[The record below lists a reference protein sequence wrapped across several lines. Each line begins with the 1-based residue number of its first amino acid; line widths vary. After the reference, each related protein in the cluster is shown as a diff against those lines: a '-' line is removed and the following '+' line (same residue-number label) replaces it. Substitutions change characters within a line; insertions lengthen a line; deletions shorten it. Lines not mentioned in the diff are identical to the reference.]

1 MGLPGRSKGC
11 LWCDRVVGEPN
22 RDYLVVR
29 KTGVFRADTVDDLS
43 RICKKEVQ
51 DIFSE
56 TILRLCQRM
65 LKRSLNRLSSNALKR
80 EKITHL
86 PVFTQA
92 EW

>member
-1 MGLPGRSKGC
+1 MSLVRSGC
-11 LWCDRVVGEPN
+11 RCSPN

-56 TILRLCQRM
+56 TILV
-65 LKRSLNRLSSNALKR
+65 LSSVKYNNNNN
-80 EKITHL
+80 
-86 PVFTQA
+86 
-92 EW
+92 